1 MCEEVRHP
9 ATQVPKAMVG
19 TIILNTI
26 CGLIFLIPLVFVM
39 PDQAY
44 LAGLLSGQPTP
55 AIIVDAIGSSGG
67 AIGLLLPLMVLGLFC
82 GIGCTTASSRAIYAF
97 ARDGGIPG
105 YKMWRVVNTKF
116 DVPVNAMMMSMV
128 VQLVLGLIY
137 FGAAAAFNAFS
148 GVGVICLTLSYAAPI
163 ACSLLGGRK
172 KVVEGQFYLGK
183 LGLFC
188 NVVALGRF
196 MHATYLCSSANN
208 HCSLVCAR
216 DPPFLYAYVPPRH
229 PHLDELRLCRPRCR
243 YSPLHHL
250 VLRLGQ
256 GQLRGPPNTRG
267 CYSRGKEGQLCQHS
281 QQISCAIG
289 HCGVRTSEGC
299 LVGGRRAPFVL
310 MTFA

>member
-26 CGLIFLIPLVFVM
+26 CGLVFLIPLVFVL

-55 AIIVDAIGSSGG
+55 AIIVDAVGSSGG

-128 VQLVLGLIY
+128 VQLILGLIY

-163 ACSLLGGRK
+163 VCSMLGGRK
-172 KVVEGQFYLGK
+172 QVVEGQFYLGK

-188 NVVALGRF
+188 NIVAVGKLDACG
-196 MHATYLCSSANN
+196 YYVLLANN
-208 HCSLVCAR
+208 CYSLVCSC
-216 DPPFLYAYVPPRH
+216 DSPLLHAYVPARYPY
-229 PHLDELRLCRPRCR
+229 LDELRFGRPRRCHCYV
-243 YSPLHHL
+243 YSL

-256 GQLRGPPNTRG
+256 GQLRGSPNTRG
-267 CYSRGKEGQLCQHS
+267 CRS
-281 QQISCAIG
+281 
-289 HCGVRTSEGC
+289 
-299 LVGGRRAPFVL
+299 
-310 MTFA
+310 

>member
-19 TIILNTI
+19 TIVLNTI
-26 CGLIFLIPLVFVM
+26 CGLFFLIPLVFVM

-55 AIIVDAIGSSGG
+55 AIIADAVGSSGG

-105 YKMWRVVNTKF
+105 YKLWRIVNTKY
-116 DVPVNAMMMSMV
+116 DVPVNAMMLSMGI
-128 VQLVLGLIY
+128 QLILGLIY

-163 ACSLLGGRK
+163 VCSVLGGRK
-172 KVVEGQFYLGK
+172 QMVEGQFYLGK

-188 NVVALGRF
+188 NIVAIG
-196 MHATYLCSSANN
+196 MSTLCAYCLFIAND
-208 HCSLVCAR
+208 HGSLVCPCNSSLLHA
-216 DPPFLYAYVPPRH
+216 DLPPCYPC
-229 PHLDELRLCRPRCR
+229 LDELRLRCSCRRYRCL
-243 YSPLHHL
+243 YHL

-256 GQLRGPPNTRG
+256 GQLRGSPHTRG
-267 CYSRGKEGQLCQHS
+267 CRARGKKGQLRQHT
-281 QQISCAIG
+281 QQISDVYAQA
-289 HCGVRTSEGC
+289 
-299 LVGGRRAPFVL
+299 LRRIVYRPALFFML
-310 MTFA
+310 ERSSYMIL